1 MNMRRKVMFK
11 KKKLNRIITEAVE
24 QTVAQF
30 ANSTPRI
37 SKHFFYGAVDIGPE
51 NLVVWYLFKTD
62 SELETAKQNG
72 LCDRLKEAT
81 INNLIDAGYP
91 KEAFCEKELELSPKI
106 TFSDDTPEEIKS
118 KIFDSL
124 THRKAH
130 IAFTTEEDI
139 DKKANGDYHLYF
151 Q

>member
-1 MNMRRKVMFK
+1 MFIK
-11 KKKLNRIITEAVE
+11 YKLNKIITKAVE

-30 ANSTPRI
+30 SNSTPCV
-37 SKHFFYGAVDIGPE
+37 SKHFFYGAVDIGAE

-62 SELETAKQNG
+62 LELEAAKQNG
-72 LCDRLKEAT
+72 LCDRLKET
-81 INNLIDAGYP
+81 TVNKLIDMGYP
-91 KEAFCEKELELSPKI
+91 KEAFCEKELELSSKI
-106 TFSDDTPEEIKS
+106 TLSNDTAEEIKS
-118 KIFDSL
+118 NIVDIP

-139 DKKANGDYHLYF
+139 AKKANGDYHLYF